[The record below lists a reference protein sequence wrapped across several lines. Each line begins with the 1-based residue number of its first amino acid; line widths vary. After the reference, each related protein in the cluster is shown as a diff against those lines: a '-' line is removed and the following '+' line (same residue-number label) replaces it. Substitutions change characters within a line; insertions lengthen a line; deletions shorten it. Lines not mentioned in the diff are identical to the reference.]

1 MRMRDAT
8 AIARPPLKAVRAP
21 LAVGLALLACGVT
34 VPANA
39 VITTVTDTGSTY
51 ALSLQVGSPT
61 GVDTV
66 QFNVTGNNVA
76 IAPTP
81 IVGTPAI
88 DISVTPV
95 RPVSNSQTSRPV
107 TLRVDSSTGLSCQ
120 SGSCGSTIIPF
131 SKISWTV
138 SNSSGSGDI
147 QSGQFNGSTNQQLAT
162 FEANATYC
170 SSGITFLGACIF
182 GSWFYQSNR
191 MNATRLTFTYANDI
205 LYPAGAYK
213 GTVYFTASME

>member
-1 MRMRDAT
+1 MHARAT
-8 AIARPPLKAVRAP
+8 ATTAQAKRPLRAS

-81 IVGTPAI
+81 VVGTPAI

-95 RPVSNSQTSRPV
+95 RPANNLLTSRPV

-138 SNSSGSGDI
+138 TNSSGSGDI

-170 SSGITFLGACIF
+170 SSGIPFLGLCIF
-182 GSWFYQSNR
+182 GSWFYQSNT

>member
-1 MRMRDAT
+1 MHARAT
-8 AIARPPLKAVRAP
+8 ATTAQAKRPLRAT

-39 VITTVTDTGSTY
+39 VITTVIDIGSIY

-81 IVGTPAI
+81 VVGTPAI

-95 RPVSNSQTSRPV
+95 RPANNLLTSRPV

-170 SSGITFLGACIF
+170 SGINLFGICILGA
-182 GSWFYQSNR
+182 WFYQSNT